1 MYMNILKNKGHLKG
15 NYFFRA
21 QSFGQSCQAVC
32 PLLFEAVCPLLF
44 EAVCPLLFEAVCPL
58 LLEVVLSYRKGHSL
72 NKILDSVTIS

>member
-1 MYMNILKNKGHLKG
+1 MYMNILKNKGQLKG

-44 EAVCPLLFEAVCPL
+44 EAVCPLLLEA
-58 LLEVVLSYRKGHSL
+58 VLSYRKGHSL

>member
-1 MYMNILKNKGHLKG
+1 MYMNILKNKGQLKG

-32 PLLFEAVCPLLF
+32 PLLFEAVCPLLL
-44 EAVCPLLFEAVCPL
+44 EA
-58 LLEVVLSYRKGHSL
+58 VLSYRKGHSL

>member
-1 MYMNILKNKGHLKG
+1 MNILKNKGQLKG
-15 NYFFRA
+15 NYIFRA

-44 EAVCPLLFEAVCPL
+44 EAVCPLLLEA
-58 LLEVVLSYRKGHSL
+58 VLSYRKGHSL